1 MAEKVTRTSPG
12 TGSSPALS
20 STHPLTALRAE
31 VDRLFDGFFPPT
43 FGRSIFDF
51 DPWRGFDPW
60 RDSALVL
67 DPCCD
72 PVFGAGCGR
81 AFGAL
86 GDITPR
92 VVVKEYGDHYE
103 IAAELPGLDDK
114 DVEVTVRD
122 GVLGIAGK
130 KRVERKEEDENRQLA
145 ERSLGAFTCTFPLP
159 EDADPEAIGA
169 EFVKGVLIVTMPRHG
184 DAAKRERKIEVT
196 GH

>member
-60 RDSALVL
+60 RDSAL
-67 DPCCD
+67 
-72 PVFGAGCGR
+72 
-81 AFGAL
+81 GAL

-92 VVVKEYGDHYE
+92 VDVPRVDVPRVDVKEYGDHYE
-103 IAAELPGLDDK
+103 ITAELPGLNEK

-130 KRVERKEEDENRQLA
+130 KRVERKEEDENPQLA
-145 ERSLGAFTCTFPLP
+145 ERPLGAFTCTFPLP

-169 EFVKGVLIVTMPRHG
+169 EFVKGVLIVTMPRHE